1 MNSGQGAAGRSM
13 RKRTFSIEK
22 HLRRDQDAELVFD
35 LGAAPDS
42 GGLETLISEVRAMRA
57 EMADLRR
64 EFAEIK
70 AVPSPPA
77 PPPAPEPAPERHG
90 DEGVSAD
97 EAQLLRVEVARM
109 VRSLAT
115 AKREIA
121 EIKHPLRDPDDD
133 RMIRAASELDAI
145 ITATEEA
152 THAIL
157 DAGEAITTHCTDILA
172 EIGEEDGIAPRINQV
187 SDYVASILEACNFQD
202 ITGQRISKVV
212 KTLEFIEDRIRAI
225 VEDWGADAFLD
236 LPLPDEG
243 EPVDEND
250 ESHLL
255 NGPQLQNKGLS
266 QDDID
271 ALFG

>member
-22 HLRRDQDAELVFD
+22 HLRREHDAELVFD

-42 GGLETLISEVRAMRA
+42 GGLETLINEVRAMRA

-70 AVPSPPA
+70 AVPSPP
-77 PPPAPEPAPERHG
+77 PPASEPAPARHG
-90 DEGVSAD
+90 DEGGSAD

-121 EIKHPLRDPDDD
+121 EIKHPLRDADDD
-133 RMIRAASELDAI
+133 RMTRAASELDAI

-157 DAGEAITTHCTDILA
+157 DAGEAITIHCTDILA
-172 EIGEEDGIAPRINQV
+172 EVGEEDAIAPRINQV
-187 SDYVASILEACNFQD
+187 SDNVARILEACNFQD

-225 VEDWGADAFLD
+225 VEDWGPDAFLD
-236 LPLPDEG
+236 LPLPDE
-243 EPVDEND
+243 DEAVHEDD